1 MTEEQKYQVQRL
13 AVDTQ
18 VRMIQ
23 GLVGV
28 LGLSATDLDLTEEQ
42 LEVIMARYTFLLFPP
57 SGDVE
62 SELSIVGKEA
72 PSSPPALS
80 TATTSTSAASSVAS
94 SSTSSSSS
102 SSAPIDSVL
111 NEEVDL
117 NEFLSNTEL
126 SDYIIFTAY
135 EPATDHFTIIPA
147 MDSVTLSCDV
157 LIAAGPSASSISS
170 THIYTMSSKDV
181 TNCLDTLGHIPWPQS
196 VTKDIWEAVK
206 SKVTSLQGA
215 SMLSIK
221 RDKMFQLKNLLPAI
235 ATLDSELL
243 DMDRKNIDGISFL
256 GRSLQSSDSPV
267 LNLVQLFITL
277 NIITPSKPFTSTE
290 AASLGQ
296 LLCGLREEQ
305 WRDLV
310 TPDVFSSI
318 LTEHLSQLECSV
330 STNTSLHLAS
340 LLTGLYGD
348 TSTWTSSDLL
358 STGWLASTLSTEQL
372 GQLKHHAMEG
382 MTGQAVKHLTRQ
394 QLGSFS
400 HHQLSNLS
408 PHAASFISRDHLLPF
423 TNIHRRRGIRAA
435 GGEDEKLVDMMESIE
450 PAMQMLD
457 KRDDKSE
464 SYHHS
469 GSSGGTA
476 IKSSSLQ
483 VLVTA
488 LVVMMVLGV

>member
-1 MTEEQKYQVQRL
+1 
-13 AVDTQ
+13 
-18 VRMIQ
+18 MIQ

-80 TATTSTSAASSVAS
+80 TAATSTSAASSVAS

-117 NEFLSNTEL
+117 DEFLSNTEL

-170 THIYTMSSKDV
+170 THIYTMSSKEV

-206 SKVTSLQGA
+206 SKVTSLQGG

-256 GRSLQSSDSPV
+256 GR
-267 LNLVQLFITL
+267 
-277 NIITPSKPFTSTE
+277 
-290 AASLGQ
+290 
-296 LLCGLREEQ
+296 
-305 WRDLV
+305 
-310 TPDVFSSI
+310 
-318 LTEHLSQLECSV
+318 
-330 STNTSLHLAS
+330 
-340 LLTGLYGD
+340 
-348 TSTWTSSDLL
+348 
-358 STGWLASTLSTEQL
+358 
-372 GQLKHHAMEG
+372 
-382 MTGQAVKHLTRQ
+382 
-394 QLGSFS
+394 
-400 HHQLSNLS
+400 
-408 PHAASFISRDHLLPF
+408 
-423 TNIHRRRGIRAA
+423 
-435 GGEDEKLVDMMESIE
+435 
-450 PAMQMLD
+450 
-457 KRDDKSE
+457 
-464 SYHHS
+464 
-469 GSSGGTA
+469 
-476 IKSSSLQ
+476 
-483 VLVTA
+483 
-488 LVVMMVLGV
+488 